1 MQLEDK
7 IALVTGAGRGM
18 GRAISLQLAEEGANV
33 AVSDIDA
40 STAEDTAIA
49 IKQMGRESL
58 VLPADMGDLNDINR
72 MFTQAKDAFGR
83 LDVVVNNA
91 GVTKYLDIMDVEE
104 EDWDRIHRVNAKG
117 VFFCMQRAAREL
129 IDQGAGGRI
138 INIASIAGK
147 GYAGTS
153 NAAYAASK

>member
-18 GRAISLQLAEEGANV
+18 GRAISLQLAKEGAHV

-40 STAEDTAIA
+40 STVEDTAIA

-104 EDWDRIHRVNAKG
+104 DDWDRIHRVNAKG
-117 VFFCMQRAAREL
+117 VFFCMQRALHQKSHIYLFLHIRLVRTSFL
-129 IDQGAGGRI
+129 ILQ
-138 INIASIAGK
+138 
-147 GYAGTS
+147 
-153 NAAYAASK
+153 